1 MLLDR
6 RSEREVLDRVVADLR
21 RGESRALVLG
31 GDAGIGKTALLEYVA
46 GRATGCQLVRAG
58 GVEAENELAFAAL
71 DQVCAPMLDRL
82 PQLPGPQ
89 REALSTAFG
98 LGIGRPPDRFI
109 VGLAVLG
116 LFAEAARERPLL
128 CLIDDAQWLDR
139 ASAQVLGFVA
149 RRLKAE
155 SLAMIFAVRRTG
167 DQAEVP
173 ELAGVPD
180 LHVTGLP
187 DEDAR
192 ALLLSAHPGPVDDR
206 VLDRVVADSRG
217 NPLALQELPRGF
229 TLAELA
235 GGFGLLSAAELPLR
249 IEESFQR
256 QIATLAPLT
265 RQVLLVAAA
274 EPVGDPVLVRRAV
287 DPLGTGIG
295 AELALREAT
304 AGFLEFGARVTFRHP
319 LLRSAIYHAATPED
333 RRQAHRALAQ
343 VMDPV
348 TDPDRRA
355 WHLAQAAAGDDDDV
369 AAELEWSAGR
379 AQARGGPAAA
389 AAFFE
394 RAADLTRDSAR
405 RGQRLLAASQANY
418 QAGMPHASLALLTRA
433 EACLLGTRERA
444 HGDALRARVAFTL
457 NRGPEAPTLLLEA
470 ATRLERFDVRMGRET
485 YLEALRAGWFVAHL
499 SAGPTLHDLSD
510 AALAAP
516 APEHAGTPS
525 DLLLDG
531 LAVRYRDG
539 YPAGAPLLKHALDAF
554 LGAEPADDVD
564 LRWLWFAC
572 TTSLDLWEAEA
583 GDVLT
588 SRFVQLARNSG
599 TLTALLLALTQR
611 IVMQVFAGDLAAAD
625 LLLEELD
632 AVQEGTG
639 LDERPY
645 AAQLLAVWRGQE
657 DKAVALIEATTRE
670 ATQRGEGVGVI
681 AAGWMQALLSNSL
694 GRYDEA
700 LPAARQATEPRQEM
714 GVVTWC
720 SLVELVIAAA
730 RTGQGDTASEALAR
744 LRVMTQASGTDWALG
759 VQASC
764 EALVHDGEAVE
775 PYHREAIDR
784 LARTRMRGLLARCH
798 LHHGERLRRRDRCG
812 EAREELRTAHT
823 MFTAMGMDAF
833 AAQAAREL
841 GASGETVRKNKDVS
855 SGGLTAQQEQIVL
868 LVRERMSN
876 AEIADRLFISPRT
889 VEWHLSKIFTK
900 CGVTSRHQLRR

>member
-21 RGESRALVLG
+21 RGESRALVLR
-31 GDAGIGKTALLEYVA
+31 GDAGIGKTALLEYVVGQA
-46 GRATGCQLVRAG
+46 AGCQVVRAG
-58 GVEAENELAFAAL
+58 GNEAEDELAFAGL
-71 DQVCAPMLDRL
+71 EQVCAPMLDRSAR
-82 PQLPGPQ
+82 LPGPQ

-98 LGIGRPPDRFI
+98 LSAGRPPDRFM
-109 VGLAVLG
+109 VGLAVLS
-116 LFAEAARERPLL
+116 LFAETARERPLL

-155 SLAMIFAVRRTG
+155 SLAMIFAMRGSG
-167 DQAEVP
+167 DQAE
-173 ELAGVPD
+173 LAGLPE

-187 DEDAR
+187 DDDAR

-235 GGFGLLSAAELPLR
+235 GGFGLLSSAALPYR
-249 IEESFQR
+249 IEESFRR
-256 QIATLAPLT
+256 QIAALAPLT

-274 EPVGDPVLVRRAV
+274 EPVGDPVLVWRAV
-287 DPLGTGIG
+287 DPLGIGMG
-295 AELALREAT
+295 AERALREAA

-333 RRQAHRALAQ
+333 RRQAHRALAR

-355 WHLAQAAAGDDDDV
+355 WHLAQAAAGFDDDV
-369 AAELEWSAGR
+369 AAELEQSAGR

-418 QAGMPHASLALLTRA
+418 QAGMPHASLPLLARA
-433 EACLLGTRERA
+433 EACPLGALERA
-444 HGDALRARVAFTL
+444 NVDLLRARVAFTL
-457 NRGPEAPTLLLEA
+457 NRGPEAPTLLLRA
-470 ATRLERFDVRMGRET
+470 AARLEKLDARMARET

-499 SAGPTLHDLSD
+499 SAGPHLHDLSA
-510 AALAAP
+510 AALEAP
-516 APEHAGTPS
+516 AAECPGSPS

-539 YPAGAPLLKHALDAF
+539 YPAGAPLLKQALDAF
-554 LGAEPADDVD
+554 LGAEPAAETD

-572 TTSLDLWEAEA
+572 TTALDLWQAEA

-599 TLTALLLALTQR
+599 ALTALPLALTQR
-611 IVMQVFAGDLAAAD
+611 VVMQVFAGDLAAAD
-625 LLLEELD
+625 LLLEEFD
-632 AVQEGTG
+632 AVREGTG
-639 LDERPY
+639 LDEPPY

-657 DKAVALIEATTRE
+657 EKAAALIGATTRE
-670 ATQRGEGVGVI
+670 ATQRGEGVGVV
-681 AAGWMQALLSNSL
+681 AAGWMQALLLNSL

-714 GVVTWC
+714 GVLTWC

-730 RTGQGDTASEALAR
+730 RTGHGGTASEALAR

-759 VQASC
+759 LQASC
-764 EALVHDGEAVE
+764 EALVRFGEAAE
-775 PYHREAIDR
+775 PHHREAIDR
-784 LARTRMRGLLARCH
+784 FGRTRMRGGLARCH
-798 LHHGERLRRRDRCG
+798 LHYGEWLRRSDRYQ

-833 AAQAAREL
+833 AARSAREL
-841 GASGETVRKNKDVS
+841 GASGETVRKNSDVS
-855 SGGLTAQQEQIVL
+855 SGQLTVQQEQIVR
-868 LVRERMSN
+868 LVRDGLSN
-876 AEIADRLFISPRT
+876 AEIAARLFISPRT
-889 VEWHLSKIFTK
+889 VEWHLSKVFIK
-900 CGVTSRHQLRR
+900 CGVTSRRQLRS